1 MHADLGRGES
11 PQVNTRRVLIIV
23 AGILAFIIAVAF
35 GFQLIF
41 RARIG
46 QTFTVQH
53 DFPAPGVVPDERQE
67 RLALE
72 ARQKHDL
79 AGAHGRMPIGQAMKA
94 IAAKGPHA
102 FDPVEGKP

>member
-23 AGILAFIIAVAF
+23 AGIIAFIVIVAF

-41 RARIG
+41 ASRVG

-53 DFPAPGVVPDERQE
+53 TFPAPGVIPNERQE

-72 ARQKHDL
+72 ARQKRDL
-79 AGAHGRMPIGQAMKA
+79 AGAHGRMPIGQAMKT

-102 FDPVEGKP
+102 FDPVGGQP

>member
-1 MHADLGRGES
+1 MNADFGRGES

-23 AGILAFIIAVAF
+23 AGILAFTIVVAF

-41 RARIG
+41 PARIG

-53 DFPAPGVVPDERQE
+53 GFPTPGVIPNERQE

-72 ARQKHDL
+72 ARQKRDL
-79 AGAHGRMPIGQAMKA
+79 AGARRRIPVTAAMKT

-102 FDPVEGKP
+102 FDPVGAQP